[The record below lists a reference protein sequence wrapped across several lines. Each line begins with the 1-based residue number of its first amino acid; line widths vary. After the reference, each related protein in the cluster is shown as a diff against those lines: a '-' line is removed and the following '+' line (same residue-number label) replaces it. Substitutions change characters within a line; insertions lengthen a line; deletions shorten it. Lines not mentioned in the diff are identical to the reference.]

1 MADVEITVRG
11 TAGTTHPPERATV
24 YLAASTDGPD
34 RDAVHAEASRLAKAL
49 TDSITPLA
57 NEKSGPI
64 RRWVGEQLR
73 VYSQREFDGR
83 TNRPGRVV
91 HHADVEFRVRFDDF
105 DALQSWLESVV
116 AMDGVEVRHVEWSL
130 TRALREQ
137 LTEQAREAAVRDAQQ
152 RAAAY
157 ARDLGLENVRP
168 VAIADPG
175 LLGVSGEHG
184 GVVAEAVAAR
194 RYSMKAGGMH
204 VEFRPE
210 DIEVQTAVD
219 VRFMAS

>member
-1 MADVEITVRG
+1 MKQQR
-11 TAGTTHPPERATV
+11 RAFTLIELLV
-24 YLAASTDGPD
+24 VIAII
-34 RDAVHAEASRLAKAL
+34 AVLIAL
-49 TDSITPLA
+49 LLPA
-57 NEKSGPI
+57 
-64 RRWVGEQLR
+64 VQ
-73 VYSQREFDGR
+73 
-83 TNRPGRVV
+83 
-91 HHADVEFRVRFDDF
+91 
-105 DALQSWLESVV
+105 
-116 AMDGVEVRHVEWSL
+116 
-130 TRALREQ
+130 
-137 LTEQAREAAVRDAQQ
+137 QAREAAVRDAQQ